1 LAPQLRTGCSSLFL
15 SCSEKSWLVSD
26 RADSSYSPLVIEIY
40 FAANKN
46 AIIQEYAMALAEAF
60 NAQLTLLHVYEKPK
74 MDDYA
79 QLPDDYSIADLIR
92 QNAQANLDSFWS
104 EFQW

>member
-1 LAPQLRTGCSSLFL
+1 
-15 SCSEKSWLVSD
+15 
-26 RADSSYSPLVIEIY
+26 
-40 FAANKN
+40 
-46 AIIQEYAMALAEAF
+46 MALAEAF